1 MRTTTLLT
9 RKCDRLKMLRWLPS
23 VAFVGLLVTGG
34 SGSAPRSEKE
44 PLFGA
49 C

>member
-9 RKCDRLKMLRWLPS
+9 RKCDRLELLGWLAT
-23 VAFVGLLVTGG
+23 VAFLGLLVTGG
-34 SGSAPRSEKE
+34 SGSAPESEKK